1 MSSGIDEWDESFLE
15 ELLRSEFEALAS
27 RNLPTP
33 APPPPPPHVADNLN
47 SNLNFDG
54 GADAASASASGIT
67 EFQFSPPRELSQMYT
82 IDRPTTG
89 DDFQV
94 VDSHSWGADFRNTH
108 SLTNNNNKELN
119 NLKRDLM
126 RLSTLLHHKESEC
139 CQLKMDRAKKEVQL
153 KCAHQRIEAKETE
166 IRNLKRANVEH
177 TPVPVRKPPPAAA
190 ISNGGSEE
198 RNSALLAS
206 NREDPMM
213 APIPKLLESRHHTM
227 NDITLST
234 SKSTGVKT
242 ACVQDG
248 NINNDCSTTSKSLYG
263 EQICSNLRAIWGIE
277 SSNRRARR
285 ELISSIFASCS
296 DDIFAP
302 FDDREMSEASTSD
315 MNCSDIGLIGSNAVS
330 RLQALVP
337 KVRNQTAELH
347 HVVEELLNLCR
358 VKNVSLIARS
368 LKILR
373 TILHHLISSGAFP
386 NQRENVL
393 AGASPTDN
401 KQGKRSKNEISTVM
415 DLCLLNEDANFN
427 KMIDL
432 PSIWWVAIFDA
443 ARETIKKTPKESYVS
458 DALFIMILTVMRS
471 DANTDREKFRLAPVL
486 ECVHLLLNKE
496 TGPFVKKEA
505 VYLLFLILNCP
516 KTLALFCSR
525 GREGVDVISEKVE
538 ELSEDVLQ
546 HQIGLLLGDLG
557 ECLSCP
563 LSGSM
568 DLMLV
573 RQVIILLAYIA
584 SYGQSGFEL
593 LLDPVGPAELNLL
606 ELIVQVLSAQMNLE
620 NSKERNLVMKEAL
633 ILLNRLAS
641 NYSKTTLE
649 VLTRKSCASLT
660 INIANRI
667 PRMGRGGPRTNNT
680 DIELKIADLARVFA
694 SRLFS
699 FIGER

>member
-1 MSSGIDEWDESFLE
+1 MSLGMDEWDESFLR
-15 ELLRSEFEALAS
+15 LVDEALAS

-33 APPPPPPHVADNLN
+33 ATCPARAPQPPTLRPSPPPLPHVANPLK
-47 SNLNFDG
+47 FDG
-54 GADAASASASGIT
+54 VSDAASVIT
-67 EFQFSPPRELSQMYT
+67 EVQFSPPRELSQMHR
-82 IDRPTTG
+82 IERQGIG
-89 DDFQV
+89 DDFEV
-94 VDSHSWGADFRNTH
+94 VDSWGGNFGNTD
-108 SLTNNNNKELN
+108 SVTKNNKEMEK
-119 NLKRDLM
+119 LKRDVS
-126 RLSTLLHHKESEC
+126 RLSGLLKHRDSEC
-139 CQLKMDRAKKEVQL
+139 SELKKDNAKKYEQLKH
-153 KCAHQRIEAKETE
+153 AHQQIEARDTE

-177 TPVPVRKPPPAAA
+177 TPVPVRKPPPATV
-190 ISNGGSEE
+190 ISNGGSKE
-198 RNSALLAS
+198 RKLAHLPS

-213 APIPKLLESRHHTM
+213 APIPKLLESSHHTM
-227 NDITLST
+227 NDIALST
-234 SKSTGVKT
+234 SKSTGIKT

-248 NINNDCSTTSKSLYG
+248 NINNDCSTTSNSLYG
-263 EQICSNLRAIWGIE
+263 EQICSNLRAIWGIK
-277 SSNRRARR
+277 SSNRIARR

-302 FDDREMSEASTSD
+302 FDDREMSEAGTSD
-315 MNCSDIGLIGSNAVS
+315 MNCSDIGLTSSNAVS

-373 TILHHLISSGAFP
+373 TILHHLISSGTFL
-386 NQRENVL
+386 NQRENVS

-401 KQGKRSKNEISTVM
+401 KQGKRSKNEISHVM
-415 DLCLLNEDANFN
+415 DLCLLNEDANCN

-443 ARETIKKTPKESYVS
+443 ARETIKKNPKESYVH

-486 ECVHLLLNKE
+486 ECVHLLLNKD
-496 TGPFVKKEA
+496 TGPFVKKQA

-516 KTLALFCSR
+516 ETLALFCSG
-525 GREGVDVISEKVE
+525 GREGVDVISEKAE
-538 ELSEDVLQ
+538 ELSGDVLQ
-546 HQIGLLLGDLG
+546 RQIGLLLVDLG

-568 DLMLV
+568 DLKLV

-584 SYGQSGFEL
+584 SYGLSGFKFL
-593 LLDPVGPAELNLL
+593 LGPVGPTELNLL
-606 ELIVQVLSAQMNLE
+606 ELIVQVLSAQMDLE
-620 NSKERNLVMKEAL
+620 NSKERNLVMREAL
-633 ILLNRLAS
+633 ILLNRFAS

-649 VLTRKSCASLT
+649 VLTRKSCASL
-660 INIANRI
+660 IIDIANRI
-667 PRMGRGGPRTNNT
+667 PRMGRGSPRTNNT
-680 DIELKIADLARVFA
+680 HIELEIADLARVFS

-699 FIGER
+699 LIGER